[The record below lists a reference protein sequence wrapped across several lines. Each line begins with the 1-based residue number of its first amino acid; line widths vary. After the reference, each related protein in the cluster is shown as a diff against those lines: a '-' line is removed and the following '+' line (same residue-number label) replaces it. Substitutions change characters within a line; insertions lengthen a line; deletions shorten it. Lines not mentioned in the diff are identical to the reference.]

1 MFPTLGTRPRAAI
14 NHRLRLVALVGGIAM
29 LGCATSGSMS
39 ERGAPNLEPSGLIV
53 RNNNWNSMTV
63 YLVQGGARV
72 RVGEVN
78 GFSQEVFPTSRLGM
92 LTGGTGTF
100 LVARPFA
107 GRPFRSETLVFTPGR
122 MLVWTIENQPAHS
135 YLSVR

>member
-1 MFPTLGTRPRAAI
+1 MFPTLGARPRAGII
-14 NHRLRLVALVGGIAM
+14 NLLCIIALA
-29 LGCATSGSMS
+29 GCASSGAIDN
-39 ERGAPNLEPSGLIV
+39 RGASHPEFSGLTI
-53 RNNNWNSMTV
+53 RNNNWSTMTV

-78 GFSQEVFPTSRLGM
+78 GFTQAFFPAARLGM
-92 LTGGTGTF
+92 LAGGTGTF
-100 LVARPFA
+100 LVARPLA
-107 GRPFRSETLVFTPGR
+107 GRAFRSENLVFAPGR